1 MPIET
6 KARSWFRTGT
16 MVAMC
21 IAGACSKGRQTVA
34 VADAAAPTA
43 TATATGDATFVPEE
57 EVSARLQREMDT
69 AAKLAPELARK
80 VNIVRPLLS
89 CVEQMPEKAD
99 ARAATK
105 GKTAEGKSPAHG
117 SIWRAH
123 FGYVNPGKTNVS
135 IPVGFYN
142 RFWPPPIG
150 QNQPTT
156 FRSGIER
163 DVIQIPFGGAAST
176 AWVLGGS
183 YQVAKATSPLCPTPS
198 APKNPARKRD

>member
-6 KARSWFRTGT
+6 KARSWLRTGT

-21 IAGACSKGRQTVA
+21 IACACSKGRQTVV
-34 VADAAAPTA
+34 VADAAAPTPA
-43 TATATGDATFVPEE
+43 AAGDAAFVPEE

-69 AAKLAPELARK
+69 AAKLDPELARR

-99 ARAATK
+99 DRATAK
-105 GKTAEGKSPAHG
+105 GKPAAGKSPAHG
-117 SIWRAH
+117 SGWRAH

-150 QNQPTT
+150 QGQPTT

-163 DVIQIPFGGAAST
+163 DVIQIPFDGAASA

-183 YQVAKATSPLCPTPS
+183 YQVAKATAPLCPTPS